1 MLESIAAFFAK
12 LATVQWS
19 TTIGSSLAVAATAS
33 LIRVFLTRRMGWW
46 YSMGTFF
53 GGVLVGTLVG
63 YVLKDI
69 SAVADYQNA
78 IIAAV
83 SIGAREF
90 VEWLIGRFDEMKR
103 IKLVYLLPSEKF
115 KDYREN
121 KRADM
126 RDPL

>member
-12 LATVQWS
+12 FATVQWS

-33 LIRVFLTRRMGWW
+33 LIRIFFTKNKGWLH
-46 YSMGTFF
+46 SLGTFF

-63 YVLKDI
+63 YVIKDV

-78 IIAAV
+78 IVAAV

-90 VEWLIGRFDEMKR
+90 VEWLIGRFEEIKRMK
-103 IKLVYLLPSEKF
+103 LAYLLPSEKF
-115 KDYREN
+115 RDYRKN
-121 KRADM
+121 Q
-126 RDPL
+126 RDDKKDPQ